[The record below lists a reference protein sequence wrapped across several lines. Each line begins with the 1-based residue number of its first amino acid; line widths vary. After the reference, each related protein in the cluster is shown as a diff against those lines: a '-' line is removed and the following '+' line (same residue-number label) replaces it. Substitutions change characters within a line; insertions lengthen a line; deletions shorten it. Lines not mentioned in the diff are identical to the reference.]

1 VTKAGA
7 ENHTKLMAIFTKLG
21 IEGIEDLQ
29 KNTIRLEKGRLEATK
44 NYAKDVSDAAAGLES
59 TKIPDEVLQQQAST
73 SGMLYAQSFV
83 SSADLE
89 NAITQEVGSVV
100 ASPQIFVSED
110 NLESMRSQISSEIAS
125 ITSDATVNANV
136 TTIVSD
142 TTMEKLNKIEEQQIF
157 IKNERDTVFERISTG
172 IDNLATKIVAKIEAG
187 SVINL
192 SVDANVNEGVLFSTV
207 TKVQSNGQVIPAVDA
222 DTLGETA

>member
-1 VTKAGA
+1 
-7 ENHTKLMAIFTKLG
+7 MAIFTKLG

>member
-1 VTKAGA
+1 
-7 ENHTKLMAIFTKLG
+7 
-21 IEGIEDLQ
+21 
-29 KNTIRLEKGRLEATK
+29 
-44 NYAKDVSDAAAGLES
+44 
-59 TKIPDEVLQQQAST
+59 
-73 SGMLYAQSFV
+73 MLYAQSFV

-172 IDNLATKIVAKIEAG
+172 IDNLATKIVAKIEEG

-192 SVDANVNEGVLFSTV
+192 SVDAKINEDALFTAV
-207 TKVQSNGQVIPAVDA
+207 TKVRPTGQVIPTVDA
-222 DTLGETA
+222 DTLGEPA

>member
-1 VTKAGA
+1 
-7 ENHTKLMAIFTKLG
+7 
-21 IEGIEDLQ
+21 
-29 KNTIRLEKGRLEATK
+29 
-44 NYAKDVSDAAAGLES
+44 
-59 TKIPDEVLQQQAST
+59 
-73 SGMLYAQSFV
+73 
-83 SSADLE
+83 
-89 NAITQEVGSVV
+89 
-100 ASPQIFVSED
+100 
-110 NLESMRSQISSEIAS
+110 
-125 ITSDATVNANV
+125 
-136 TTIVSD
+136 
-142 TTMEKLNKIEEQQIF
+142 MEKLNKIEEQQIF